1 MATPQAD
8 AVKPSAKKEAALDEA
23 LADSFPAS
31 DPISPGAPHRSTR
44 ADEGHIAAYVA
55 GHDDKAKDK

>member
-1 MATPQAD
+1 MAIPPAE
-8 AVKPSAKKEAALDEA
+8 AAKRSAKKEAALDEA

-44 ADEGHIAAYVA
+44 ADEGHIAAHVA
-55 GHDDKAKDK
+55 GQDDKAKDK